1 MRGGRDGEWEGGPGA
16 TGITGPWSSSR
27 IADGNGPNKNNNK
40 ETKRGESRPQQQRQ
54 HGKRTGIRGVS
65 RLMECV
71 IGLSTGCRVYS
82 VGCRVRG
89 HSSAQR
95 CLSAPSWGSARPGP
109 ASGSGGGAPA
119 GRGSR
124 YSRADAGCCRE
135 WAPGVAIGVDP
146 GRQGRYPGRRLRR
159 QQHWGPPAGMRKLA
173 GELPRGPTTLRA
185 QRPGGSPP
193 WGPVQLMLPPH
204 GVLGAHG
211 VRTPGTRRPVRATQS
226 A

>member
-1 MRGGRDGEWEGGPGA
+1 M
-16 TGITGPWSSSR
+16 
-27 IADGNGPNKNNNK
+27 GNGRGDPGRRESQDPGLAPELQMATVQTKTTTK
-40 ETKRGESRPQQQRQ
+40 RQKRGESRPQQQRQ